1 MSDTISNLS
10 DAGWAGTLVCGG
22 LLVLL
27 RLLRGKLVALEQQAS
42 AKLAAVLT
50 QQADETDQEL
60 RAAGKSVAAIAA
72 RMQPPQLPTVA
83 GVPKAHLK
91 AGLLVNL

>member
-1 MSDTISNLS
+1 M
-10 DAGWAGTLVCGG
+10 
-22 LLVLL
+22 
-27 RLLRGKLVALEQQAS
+27 
-42 AKLAAVLT
+42 LT

-60 RAAGKSVAAIAA
+60 RSAGKSVAAIAA

-83 GVPKAHLK
+83 GVPKAQLR